1 MNSNILKDVAK
12 LLGQIGWDN
21 KLKELDEQAIL
32 YLIMKIQQ
40 LEDIGNDV
48 NETYLAAIWLKYNVG
63 DKNAEFP
70 FGKNKEQDSRIN

>member
-70 FGKNKEQDSRIN
+70 FGKNKEQDSTIN

>member
-48 NETYLAAIWLKYNVG
+48 NDVG